1 MRTSNKSIVIA
12 DDDEDDIELFKSMAL
27 QFCPDLNIDTVENGD
42 KLMHLLEHS
51 SVPDIIVLDLNMPYK
66 SGKERLLEI
75 RSREEFKDVKIF
87 ILSTS
92 DHTEDIQFC
101 MSKKADNYFVKPSSI
116 EGLKSIIAHIC
127 AETSPVFS

>member
-66 SGKERLLEI
+66 SGKECLLEI

>member
-51 SVPDIIVLDLNMPYK
+51 SVPNIIVLDLNMPYK
-66 SGKERLLEI
+66 SGKECLLEI
-75 RSREEFKDVKIF
+75 RSSEKFKDVKIF